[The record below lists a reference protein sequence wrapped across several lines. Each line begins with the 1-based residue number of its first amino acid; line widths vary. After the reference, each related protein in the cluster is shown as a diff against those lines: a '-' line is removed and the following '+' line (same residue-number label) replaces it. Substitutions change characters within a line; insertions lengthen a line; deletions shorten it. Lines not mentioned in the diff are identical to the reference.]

1 MSKIIARLLENV
13 KWLDELSSVTTVFF
27 IVFFILIVVGV
38 LRMKKDKVEEYK
50 NIPLEGNDS
59 DEILKQ

>member
-1 MSKIIARLLENV
+1 MENV
-13 KWLDELSSVTTVFF
+13 TWLDELSGFTTIFF

-38 LRMKKDKVEEYK
+38 LRMKKEEVEEYK
-50 NIPLEGNDS
+50 NIPLEGNDT

>member
-1 MSKIIARLLENV
+1 MSKIISRLLENV
-13 KWLDELSSVTTVFF
+13 TWLDELSGFTTVFF

-38 LRMKKDKVEEYK
+38 LRMKKEKIEEYK
-50 NIPLEGNDS
+50 NIPLEGNDT

>member
-1 MSKIIARLLENV
+1 MSKIISRLLENV
-13 KWLDELSSVTTVFF
+13 TWLDELSGFTTIFF

-38 LRMKKDKVEEYK
+38 LRMKKEEVEEYK
-50 NIPLEGNDS
+50 NIPLEGNDT